1 MRPISE
7 THSSSTKQR
16 LRKSV
21 EVLRLIENCR
31 RTTGDKGVGLA
42 IERLIV
48 ERELSELEGTARQD
62 DTARVATMDR
72 DVVIPVRRV
81 VDPWMT

>member
-1 MRPISE
+1 MTPISE

-21 EVLRLIENCR
+21 EVLSLIENCR
-31 RTTGDKGVGLA
+31 RATGDKGLGLA

-48 ERELSELEGTARQD
+48 QRELSELEETSQQGE
-62 DTARVATMDR
+62 TARVAKMDR